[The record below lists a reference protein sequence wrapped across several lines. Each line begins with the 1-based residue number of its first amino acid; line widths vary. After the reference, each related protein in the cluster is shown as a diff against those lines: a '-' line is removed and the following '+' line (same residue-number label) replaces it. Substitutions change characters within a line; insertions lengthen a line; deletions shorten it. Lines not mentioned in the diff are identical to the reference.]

1 MDFDLRQAL
10 TEVSAQRREQAL
22 RYRHER
28 DQRLSVAAYR
38 LLQHALQTEYGIQQP
53 PVLAYGTNGKPMLAE
68 WPYIHFSLSHC
79 REAAACVVSDNPVGI
94 DIESIDHYDEA
105 VAAQERASTNSLAAT
120 LERTSSSCWPRV
132 NNTTSIPFCCPIVC
146 ARCAGRR
153 ISTTPI
159 NMTEDRKLP
168 HPLVS
173 LIPVAILIGLLAVVI
188 ALFGSDALSGGSQI
202 ALLFGLAVCVLISM
216 TCYHTPWKAFE
227 RQMTKTLGDVSVT
240 LLILLTV
247 GMLSGSWM
255 VSGVVPTLIY
265 YGVQILSPKL
275 FLVSACI
282 ICSLV
287 SLLSGSSW
295 TTIATIGVA
304 LLGIGQALGV
314 SEAWTAGAIISGAY
328 FGDKMS
334 PLSDTTI
341 LASSSVRVDIFDHI
355 RYMVLTTAPSI
366 LITLVI
372 FLVTGLVMNSEG
384 ALHIEQYTDGLAG
397 TYNISLWTLLVPL
410 VTGIL
415 IARRVP
421 SLMVL
426 FISSI
431 LAGVT
436 AVIFQPHILSQ
447 IADDASLGNVAA
459 IVKGLAI
466 TFYGSTSVQT
476 GYDALNDLVSTGGM
490 AGMLNTIWLI
500 ICAMC
505 YGSAMVAS
513 GMIESITGVIV
524 RWVRSRVALVSSTVG
539 TGLFLNL
546 TTGDQFIS
554 IVLTAD
560 MFRNV
565 YDREGYEGRLLSR
578 TTEDAATVTSVLVP
592 WNTCGMTQATVLG
605 VPTLTYLPY
614 CFVNIIS
621 PLMTILVAAI
631 GWKIPRRKPAEE
643 ELTVKS

>member
-1 MDFDLRQAL
+1 
-10 TEVSAQRREQAL
+10 
-22 RYRHER
+22 
-28 DQRLSVAAYR
+28 
-38 LLQHALQTEYGIQQP
+38 
-53 PVLAYGTNGKPMLAE
+53 
-68 WPYIHFSLSHC
+68 
-79 REAAACVVSDNPVGI
+79 
-94 DIESIDHYDEA
+94 
-105 VAAQERASTNSLAAT
+105 
-120 LERTSSSCWPRV
+120 
-132 NNTTSIPFCCPIVC
+132 
-146 ARCAGRR
+146 
-153 ISTTPI
+153 
-159 NMTEDRKLP
+159 MTEDRKLP

-173 LIPVAILIGLLAVVI
+173 LIPVVILIGLLAIVI

-384 ALHIEQYTDGLAG
+384 ALQIEQYTDGLAE

-436 AVIFQPHILSQ
+436 AVILQPHILSQ

-466 TFYGSTSVQT
+466 TFFGSTSVQT

-500 ICAMC
+500 LCAMC

-513 GMIESITGVIV
+513 GMIESITRVIV
-524 RWVRSRVALVSSTVG
+524 RWVRTRVALVSSTVG

-565 YDREGYEGRLLSR
+565 YDKEGYEGRLLSR

-614 CFVNIIS
+614 CFFNIIS
-621 PLMTILVAAI
+621 PLMTILVAAL

-643 ELTVKS
+643 ELRVNS